1 MPGGRE
7 IMLNQSSNKVQNI
20 LANGDLRAFTHSL
33 ILNLII
39 TSFLFIGLLIIGWF
53 ELGAFSNALMENREW
68 FVISFFFVRLAFD
81 FSKFI
86 PRIADGHFKAEW

>member
-1 MPGGRE
+1 
-7 IMLNQSSNKVQNI
+7 MLNQSSNKVQNV
-20 LANGDLRAFTHSL
+20 LANRDVRAFTYSL

-39 TSFLFIGLLIIGWF
+39 TSFLFMGLLIVGWF
-53 ELGAFSNALMENREW
+53 ELGAFSNALIANREW

-86 PRIADGHFKAEW
+86 PRIVNGHFKVEW